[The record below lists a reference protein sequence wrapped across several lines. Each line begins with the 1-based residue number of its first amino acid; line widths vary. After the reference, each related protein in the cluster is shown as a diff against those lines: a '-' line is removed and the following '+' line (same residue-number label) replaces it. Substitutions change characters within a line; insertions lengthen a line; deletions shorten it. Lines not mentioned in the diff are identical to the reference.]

1 MQLFLEVLSGKA
13 NSVDLIRLH
22 APIGVVSSWSA
33 LFVYAILS
41 ETLVYKDFN
50 RTLFPL
56 NIGTL

>member
-13 NSVDLIRLH
+13 QCRPDQTAAEGAVW
-22 APIGVVSSWSA
+22 SWSA

-50 RTLFPL
+50 RTLFTL